1 MNDKNRMIL
10 MALVL
15 IAALG
20 YAAITY
26 WPIIAP
32 LLRVRSQKKTVSVT
46 LPAPP
51 QPRIT
56 ASIEAA
62 ARSTAE
68 ALEMQLPPAAVN
80 LVDPFNLRITVSNR
94 EEEPVTTTT
103 LPTEKRAAPVE
114 PELQGIWMD
123 SGMNIAFISDQSL
136 QIGGTIL
143 GWKLAA
149 IAPDHVVMKRGGA
162 TKILYLK

>member
-1 MNDKNRMIL
+1 

-20 YAAITY
+20 YATVTY

-32 LLRVRSQKKTVSVT
+32 LLRVRSQIKTISVI
-46 LPAPP
+46 LPSPP
-51 QPRIT
+51 EPRIS

-62 ARSTAE
+62 ARNTSSE
-68 ALEMQLPPAAVN
+68 AMELQLPPATDN
-80 LVDPFNLRITVSNR
+80 LIDPFNLRITVSNKA
-94 EEEPVTTTT
+94 EEPVTTTT

-136 QIGGTIL
+136 QVGGTIL

-149 IAPDHVVMKRGGA
+149 IGPDHVVMKRGGA